1 MTRSEEAFQEA
12 MEQGH
17 SAAWDQ
23 AWEKAAIHYR
33 RAVKEFPE
41 HPMALTSLGL
51 ALFELQKYEESL
63 SYYARAAKASPD
75 DPLPVEKIGQVYE
88 RLGNIQRARA
98 AAFQAAELYLKNR
111 DVNKAIENWTRV
123 VILDPENLQVH
134 TRLALVYER
143 LGRRSEAAGEYVA
156 LAALFQRAGEVNKA
170 RGAAERALLAQPGDP
185 EALNTLALLGE
196 SRPIPLP
203 ERPRGGTAPLRM
215 AQVRELD
222 RQEEA
227 SQAERKQDPVI
238 EARQAALTMLASLL
252 FDAHDDGQGESGGKG
267 GLQSIVRGTGKLPR
281 KPLDQ
286 TKIIL
291 HLSQLVDSQTRGD
304 LAQAIVELE
313 RAIDAGLEHPAA
325 YYDLGYLQFQTEQV
339 DNAAKNLQNA
349 VQHPDFALGARLLI
363 GQALV
368 IKGRL
373 REAAVEFM
381 EALRLADARVAPP
394 EQSDALLQ
402 LYEPLVEAQSH
413 ETDPQAQRQ
422 VCENIA
428 AILIRPEWRAQL
440 SQARQQLPSRSSGGP
455 LVPLAEVLTQAR
467 SGHIVE
473 SLSTIYQLDR
483 DGYLRSAME
492 EAFYAL
498 QFAPTYLPLHVY
510 MGELLLKQN
519 QMKEAIEKF
528 LMVAQ
533 SYSSRG
539 EARRAIDLHRRI
551 IELAPLELDSRARL
565 IDQLMAVG
573 QVEEAISSTMD
584 FAEVYYN
591 MADLDKAR
599 KTYTEAIRMAQQ
611 SNVERSWQARI
622 LHRMADIDL
631 QSLEWRQALRIYEQ
645 IRTLQP
651 EDEKARTALIALNFR
666 LGQESRASSELEN
679 YLAYL
684 WNKGQQPKALRF
696 LENLVRE
703 EPNRAVVRRRL
714 AEHYHHA
721 GRYAEEI
728 AQLDAIGEILMDA
741 GDSQGAIKVIESILL
756 LKPANTMDYQR
767 LLAQLKGK

>member
-1 MTRSEEAFQEA
+1 MTRSEETFQEA

-23 AWEKAAIHYR
+23 AWEKAANHYR

-41 HPMALTSLGL
+41 NPMALTSLGL
-51 ALFELQKYEESL
+51 ALFEQQKYEESL
-63 SYYARAAKASPD
+63 NFYARAAKVSPD
-75 DPLPVEKIGQVYE
+75 DPLPVEKIAQVYE

-98 AAFQAAELYLKNR
+98 AAFQAAELHLKNR

-123 VILDPENLQVH
+123 ATLDPENLQVH

-143 LGRRSEAAGEYVA
+143 LGMRSEAAGEYVA
-156 LAALFQRAGEVNKA
+156 LAALFQRAGDLTKA

-185 EALNTLALLGE
+185 EALDTLALLGE

-215 AQVRELD
+215 AQVRDLD
-222 RQEEA
+222 RQEEDSRA
-227 SQAERKQDPVI
+227 ARKMDPVV

-252 FDAHDDGQGESGGKG
+252 FDAHEESQGEGGR

-286 TKIIL
+286 TKIVL

-304 LAQAIVELE
+304 LSQAMVELE

-325 YYDLGYLQFQTEQV
+325 YYDLGYMQFQSDKV
-339 DNAAKNLQNA
+339 DGAVKNLQNA
-349 VQHPDFALGARLLI
+349 VQHSDFALGARLLI
-363 GQALV
+363 GQV
-368 IKGRL
+368 FVKKGRM

-381 EALRLADARVAPP
+381 EALRLADARVAPAD
-394 EQSDALLQ
+394 QSDALLQ

-413 ETDPQAQRQ
+413 ETDAQAHKQ

-428 AILIRPEWRAQL
+428 AILLRPEWREQL
-440 SQARQQLPSRSSGGP
+440 GQARRQLPSRADGGP

-473 SLSTIYQLDR
+473 SLSKIYQLDR

-498 QFAPTYLPLHVY
+498 HFAPTYLPLHVY

-528 LMVAQ
+528 VMVAQ

-539 EARRAIDLHRRI
+539 EARRAIELYRRI

-565 IDQLMAVG
+565 IEQLMAVG
-573 QVEEAISSTMD
+573 QAEEAISSTMD
-584 FAEVYYN
+584 FAEVYYQ

-599 KTYTEAIRMAQQ
+599 KTYTEAIRLAQQ
-611 SNVERSWQARI
+611 SNVERTWQARI

-651 EDEKARTALIALNFR
+651 EDEKARAALIELNFR
-666 LGQESRASSELEN
+666 LGQEQRAVGELEN

-684 WNKGQQPKALRF
+684 WNKGQQPKALKF

-703 EPNRAVVRRRL
+703 EPNRAGVRRRL
-714 AEHYHHA
+714 AEHYHHT

-741 GDSQGAIKVIESILL
+741 GDTQAAIKVIESILM
-756 LKPANTMDYQR
+756 LKPANAVDYQR
-767 LLAQLKGK
+767 VLSQLRGK